1 MTINREDSSWQR
13 KQEVQSDQTR
23 VMSGVF
29 KEGSVIGVER
39 TKGKESRR

>member
-23 VMSGVF
+23 AMSGVF
-29 KEGSVIGVER
+29 KESIVFGVER

>member
-1 MTINREDSSWQR
+1 MTINREDSSWER

-29 KEGSVIGVER
+29 KEGTVIEVKR
-39 TKGKESRR
+39 IKGKESHR

>member
-23 VMSGVF
+23 VMSGEF
-29 KEGSVIGVER
+29 KEGIVIEIKKI
-39 TKGKESRR
+39 KGKESCR